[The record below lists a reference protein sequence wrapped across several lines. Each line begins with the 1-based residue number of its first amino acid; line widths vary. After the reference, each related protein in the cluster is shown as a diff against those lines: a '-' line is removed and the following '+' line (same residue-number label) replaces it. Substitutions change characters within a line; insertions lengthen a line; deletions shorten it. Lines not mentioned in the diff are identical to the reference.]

1 MSEKCERRTLTG
13 SENKLTRIP
22 QTNEISR
29 AVGMMWKTMDCKRKL
44 IPFVPRSIAL
54 VKPPVCL
61 DRWKFRSSFSKW
73 SKTVAATRR
82 MAFCAT
88 LAKTALRIS

>member
-1 MSEKCERRTLTG
+1 MSGKYERRTLTR
-13 SENKLTRIP
+13 SEKKLTRIP

-29 AVGMMWKTMDCKRKL
+29 AVGMMWKTIDCKRKL

-61 DRWKFRSSFSKW
+61 DR
-73 SKTVAATRR
+73 
-82 MAFCAT
+82 
-88 LAKTALRIS
+88 